1 MLNQLKKGFLKNFS
15 NSKIFDSCHKTVNIT
30 DNNTSNKKLYI
41 TTLYNYEMIVY
52 IPNINKKER
61 YK

>member
-1 MLNQLKKGFLKNFS
+1 MVFKKIFPIY
-15 NSKIFDSCHKTVNIT
+15 KIFDSCHKTVNIT

-52 IPNINKKER
+52 IPNIKL
-61 YK
+61 